1 MAVLDIVR
9 IGEPVLRLVADPVGA
24 DELATPGFQRFLDDL
39 VETMRA
45 ANGAGLAAPQ
55 VGVARRVFCVE
66 VRDNPRYPYKP
77 DLDLRVLVNPELRVL
92 SDETFM
98 SYEGC
103 LSISDLRGLLPR
115 ALEVEVAY
123 TDREGNRVVEEVRG
137 LSRGHV
143 PARAGPPRRDP
154 VRRPRR
160 GHADSHDLGRVP
172 ALARGGVRRRGA
184 RDRRAVRRLVGV
196 ALVGAGLAGLAAADA
211 LTLGRRPRLCGE
223 HTAGAHAA
231 LMEGALRSGLR
242 VADEVRAAAA

>member
-103 LSISDLRGLLPR
+103 LSIPDLRGLLPR

-137 LSRGHV
+137 LSAGTFQHEQDHLDGILFVDRVEDTRTLTTWDGFRRWHEEAFAAE
-143 PARAGPPRRDP
+143 ARAIVERYG
-154 VRRPRR
+154 
-160 GHADSHDLGRVP
+160 S
-172 ALARGGVRRRGA
+172 
-184 RDRRAVRRLVGV
+184 
-196 ALVGAGLAGLAAADA
+196 
-211 LTLGRRPRLCGE
+211 
-223 HTAGAHAA
+223 
-231 LMEGALRSGLR
+231 
-242 VADEVRAAAA
+242 

>member
-1 MAVLDIVR
+1 MAALDIVR

-24 DELATPGFQRFLDDL
+24 DELATPGFQRFIDDL

-77 DLDLRVLVNPELRVL
+77 DLELRVLVNPELRVL

-103 LSISDLRGLLPR
+103 LSIPDLRGLLPR

-137 LSRGHV
+137 LSAGTFQHEQDHLEGILFVDRVEDTRTLTTWDGFRRWHEEAFAAE
-143 PARAGPPRRDP
+143 ARAIVERYG
-154 VRRPRR
+154 
-160 GHADSHDLGRVP
+160 S
-172 ALARGGVRRRGA
+172 
-184 RDRRAVRRLVGV
+184 
-196 ALVGAGLAGLAAADA
+196 
-211 LTLGRRPRLCGE
+211 
-223 HTAGAHAA
+223 
-231 LMEGALRSGLR
+231 
-242 VADEVRAAAA
+242 

>member
-45 ANGAGLAAPQ
+45 ANGAGLAATQ

-77 DLDLRVLVNPELRVL
+77 DLELRVLVNPELRVL

-103 LSISDLRGLLPR
+103 LSIPDLRGLLPR

-137 LSRGHV
+137 LSAGTFQHEQDHLDGILFVDRVEDTRTLTTWDGFRRWHEEAFAAE
-143 PARAGPPRRDP
+143 ARAIVERFG
-154 VRRPRR
+154 
-160 GHADSHDLGRVP
+160 S
-172 ALARGGVRRRGA
+172 
-184 RDRRAVRRLVGV
+184 
-196 ALVGAGLAGLAAADA
+196 
-211 LTLGRRPRLCGE
+211 
-223 HTAGAHAA
+223 
-231 LMEGALRSGLR
+231 
-242 VADEVRAAAA
+242 

>member
-103 LSISDLRGLLPR
+103 LSIPDLRGLLPR

-123 TDREGNRVVEEVRG
+123 TDREGNRVVENVRG
-137 LSRGHV
+137 LSAGTFQHEQDHLDGILFVDRVEDTRTLTTWDGFRRWHEEAFAAE
-143 PARAGPPRRDP
+143 ARAIVERYG
-154 VRRPRR
+154 
-160 GHADSHDLGRVP
+160 S
-172 ALARGGVRRRGA
+172 
-184 RDRRAVRRLVGV
+184 
-196 ALVGAGLAGLAAADA
+196 
-211 LTLGRRPRLCGE
+211 
-223 HTAGAHAA
+223 
-231 LMEGALRSGLR
+231 
-242 VADEVRAAAA
+242 

>member
-24 DELATPGFQRFLDDL
+24 HELATPGFQRFIDDL

-77 DLDLRVLVNPELRVL
+77 DLELRVLVNPELRVL

-103 LSISDLRGLLPR
+103 LSIPDLRGLLPR

-137 LSRGHV
+137 LSAGTFQHEQDHLDGILFVDRVEDTRTLTTWDGFRRWHEEAFAAE
-143 PARAGPPRRDP
+143 ARAIVERFG
-154 VRRPRR
+154 
-160 GHADSHDLGRVP
+160 S
-172 ALARGGVRRRGA
+172 
-184 RDRRAVRRLVGV
+184 
-196 ALVGAGLAGLAAADA
+196 
-211 LTLGRRPRLCGE
+211 
-223 HTAGAHAA
+223 
-231 LMEGALRSGLR
+231 
-242 VADEVRAAAA
+242 